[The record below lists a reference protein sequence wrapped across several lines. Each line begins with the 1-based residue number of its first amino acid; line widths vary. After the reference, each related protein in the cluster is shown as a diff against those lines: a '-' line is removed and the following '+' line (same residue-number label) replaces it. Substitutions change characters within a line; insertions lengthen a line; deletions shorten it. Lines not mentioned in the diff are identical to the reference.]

1 MLADGKVYVTSE
13 EGLTSVFRAG
23 PKFELLAENPSE
35 EYTLSTIAVSKKQL
49 FLRTE
54 KFLYA
59 IGK

>member
-1 MLADGKVYVTSE
+1 VTNE
-13 EGLTSVFRAG
+13 EGLTSVFTAG
-23 PKFELLAENPSE
+23 PKFEILAENPSE